1 MATELIGRI
10 DTPVSELRCSGT
22 PGHPHP
28 AAWNGTRPQR
38 QLQLQRQKR
47 TRRCHPGR
55 RPLRL
60 QLRQYRQP
68 QDRAGNRGGVCLRG
82 QRTQSVHPH

>member
-1 MATELIGRI
+1 MP
-10 DTPVSELRCSGT
+10 DC
-22 PGHPHP
+22 PHA

-47 TRRCHPGR
+47 THRLHPGR

-60 QLRQYRQP
+60 QLRQHRQP
-68 QDRAGNRGGVCLRG
+68 QDGTGTGRRTRLRG
-82 QRTQSVHPH
+82 QRAQPVHRH

>member
-38 QLQLQRQKR
+38 QLQLQRRNR

-60 QLRQYRQP
+60 QLRQHRQP
-68 QDRAGNRGGVCLRG
+68 QDGTETGRGTRLCVQRAHP
-82 QRTQSVHPH
+82 VHRH

>member
-10 DTPVSELRCSGT
+10 DTPVSDLRCFGT

-28 AAWNGTRPQR
+28 AAWNGACTQR

-60 QLRQYRQP
+60 RLRQHRQP
-68 QDRAGNRGGVCLRG
+68 QDGTETGRRTRLRG
-82 QRTQSVHPH
+82 QRAQPVHRH